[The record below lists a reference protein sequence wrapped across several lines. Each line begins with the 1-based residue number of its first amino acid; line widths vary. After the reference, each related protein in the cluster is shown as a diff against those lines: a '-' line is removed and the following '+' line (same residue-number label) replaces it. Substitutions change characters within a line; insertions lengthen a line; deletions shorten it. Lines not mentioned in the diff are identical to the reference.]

1 MSLRSALSAITS
13 RLGFSGKESVP
24 PVKPSPTHPP
34 TPVQAPTS
42 PATDGES
49 DLIAVLSR
57 THGQLRALM
66 VRILELAEQRD
77 FNEGRKELQRFETM
91 LARHLEV
98 EDNGFFNKLKSNLP
112 DYAGKIQ
119 RCQADLQGVTK
130 ELRLVS
136 DVCEKE
142 SDWPAFTTSSLERL
156 FDRVEERFT
165 YEENS
170 LFPVYLAIDDNR
182 DVMNKTQIF
191 DRSLYARL
199 KSN

>member
-1 MSLRSALSAITS
+1 MKLRSAFSALAS
-13 RLGFSGKESVP
+13 RLGFSSKAPEP
-24 PVKPSPTHPP
+24 QKPAEPTVAQPQQE
-34 TPVQAPTS
+34 T
-42 PATDGES
+42 

-57 THGQLRALM
+57 AHGQLRALM
-66 VRILELAEQRD
+66 VKILDLADARSFD
-77 FNEGRKELQRFETM
+77 EGRKELKRFETL
-91 LARHLEV
+91 LARHLLAEN
-98 EDNGFFNKLKSNLP
+98 NGFFDKLKSNLP

-130 ELRLVS
+130 ELKLVS
-136 DVCEKE
+136 NICAKE
-142 SDWPAFTTSSLERL
+142 TVWRPHTVASLERL

-170 LFPVYLAIDDNR
+170 LFPVYLAIGDNR
-182 DVMNKTQIF
+182 DVTNKTQIF

>member
-1 MSLRSALSAITS
+1 MNLRSAISAITS
-13 RLGFSGKESVP
+13 ALGFSSRE
-24 PVKPSPTHPP
+24 
-34 TPVQAPTS
+34 PVQKVS
-42 PATDGES
+42 PAVAIPELVSPEHET

-57 THGQLRALM
+57 AHGQLRTLM
-66 VRILELAEQRD
+66 ARVLELADAQNFE
-77 FNEGRKELQRFETM
+77 EGRTELKRFETL
-91 LARHLEV
+91 LARHLMAEN
-98 EDNGFFNKLKSNLP
+98 NGFFDKLKTNLP

-130 ELRLVS
+130 ELQLISNICDAEVAWRS
-136 DVCEKE
+136 H
-142 SDWPAFTTSSLERL
+142 TTASLERL

-170 LFPVYLAIDDNR
+170 LFPVYLAIGDNR

-199 KSN
+199 KSS